1 MALNVAP
8 VRDTKWL
15 TLEVCRQFQR
25 GTCSR
30 SDEECKFAHPP
41 KSCQVENGRVIAC
54 FDSLKGRCSRENCKY
69 LHPPT
74 HLKTQLEIN
83 GRNNLIQ
90 QKTAAAMLA
99 QQMQFMFPG
108 TQLQPVPTFPVGPGL
123 GTNTAISFAPY
134 LTPMTPGVGLVPTEI
149 LPSTPVIVPGSPP
162 VSVTNSTATQKLL
175 RTDKLEV
182 CREFQRGNCA
192 RGETDCRFAHPADS
206 TMIDTNDNT
215 VTVCMDYIK
224 GRCMR
229 EKCKY
234 FHPPAHLQAKIK
246 AAQHQ
251 VNQAAV
257 AAQAA
262 AAAATVMTQSTAKAM
277 KRPLEATV
285 DLAFPHG
292 VLHPLPKRQALEK
305 SNGASAFFNTH
316 DAQRYVRHCL
326 CSNNSC
332 NKCPLR
338 RNSHSQSDHTEI
350 ITKTGVEHQEDS
362 QKIAKH
368 SYCTYYPVSSSI
380 ELPQT
385 AC

>member
-1 MALNVAP
+1 MALNIASI
-8 VRDTKWL
+8 RDTKWL

-54 FDSLKGRCSRENCKY
+54 FDSLKGRCTRENCKY
-69 LHPPT
+69 LHPPA

-99 QQMQFMFPG
+99 QQMQFMIPS
-108 TQLQPVPTFPVGPGL
+108 TTMQHVQTFPVNQGL
-123 GTNTAISFAPY
+123 GSSAGLSYTPY
-134 LTPMTPGVGLVPTEI
+134 LTPMSHSMGLVPTDI

-162 VSVTNSTATQKLL
+162 VSVTAGSSSNQKLL

-192 RGETDCRFAHPADS
+192 RGETDCRFAHPSDS
-206 TMIDTNDNT
+206 PMIDTSDNT

-224 GRCMR
+224 SRCSR

-234 FHPPAHLQAKIK
+234 FHPPAHLQAKVK

-251 VNQAAV
+251 ANQTAV

-262 AAAATVMTQSTAKAM
+262 ATAAAM
-277 KRPLEATV
+277 
-285 DLAFPHG
+285 AFPHSG
-292 VLHPLPKRQALEK
+292 LQPLPKRPALEK
-305 SNGASAFFNTH
+305 SNGSSSLFNPSVLHYQQALANAQLQQPAFFPTGSVLCMTPASSLDHPEVSLRKEMECHNTTLGNPK
-316 DAQRYVRHCL
+316 QPL
-326 CSNNSC
+326 C
-332 NKCPLR
+332 KYYLTPPL
-338 RNSHSQSDHTEI
+338 EI
-350 ITKTGVEHQEDS
+350 Q
-362 QKIAKH
+362 Q
-368 SYCTYYPVSSSI
+368 P
-380 ELPQT
+380 